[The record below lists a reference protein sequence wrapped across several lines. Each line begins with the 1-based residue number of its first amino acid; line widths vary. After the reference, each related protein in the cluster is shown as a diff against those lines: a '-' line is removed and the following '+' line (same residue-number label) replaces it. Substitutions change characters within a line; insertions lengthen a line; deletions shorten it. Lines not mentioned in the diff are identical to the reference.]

1 MKINKNQET
10 MILINLTQELYELV
24 EEGCYK
30 KYKIILS
37 TDDEVEMY
45 KEIEDNILQLHVVK
59 RDIKSH
65 YNCEGELFDITITVQ
80 TSTCTWLE
88 SLGIVVCSS
97 DIDDFVLTNESVF
110 CSLKYRDDE
119 IIGYLKKLMKIV
131 KPKIQADE
139 EEHNFCKICDI
150 INLIS
155 E

>member
-1 MKINKNQET
+1 MKINKNQEA

-30 KYKIILS
+30 KYRINLS
-37 TDDEVEMY
+37 TDDEVEMC

-59 RDIKSH
+59 RDIKFH
-65 YNCEGELFDITITVQ
+65 YNCEGELFDITLTVQ
-80 TSTCTWLE
+80 TPTWLE

-97 DIDDFVLTNESVF
+97 DIDDFVLTNESEF

-131 KPKIQADE
+131 KPKIQAYE
-139 EEHNFCKICDI
+139 EERNFCKICDI